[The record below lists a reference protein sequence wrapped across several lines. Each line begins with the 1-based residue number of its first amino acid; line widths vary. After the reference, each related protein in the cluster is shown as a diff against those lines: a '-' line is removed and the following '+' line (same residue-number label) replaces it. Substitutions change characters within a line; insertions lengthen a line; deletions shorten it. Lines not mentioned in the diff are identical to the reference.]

1 MIPGGLAV
9 GVRLPGVHRRE
20 PHLRPVADDEEDEA
34 RPGAR
39 AGTGRSRA
47 RAGPPKRRLS
57 SPEAPWSAAYAT
69 KSEPRSASAIPT
81 DPIMRYFHAASSER
95 AFWLK

>member
-1 MIPGGLAV
+1 VCIGASPIFVPYPTTRRTKPARSQGLD
-9 GVRLPGVHRRE
+9 RPLPCS
-20 PHLRPVADDEEDEA
+20 
-34 RPGAR
+34 
-39 AGTGRSRA
+39 SRA
-47 RAGPPKRRLS
+47 PNRRLS

-95 AFWLK
+95 ALWLK